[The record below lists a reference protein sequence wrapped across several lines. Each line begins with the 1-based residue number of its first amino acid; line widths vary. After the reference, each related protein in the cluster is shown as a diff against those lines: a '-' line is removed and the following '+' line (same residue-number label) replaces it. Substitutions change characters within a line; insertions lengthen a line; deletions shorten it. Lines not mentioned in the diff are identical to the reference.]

1 MGLTAEIEDNGLS
14 GVFSFLG
21 SLNQSELECLYQIS
35 DLILFPSRV
44 ESLGMPIIEAAIYK
58 KPLLVPA
65 LPYALS
71 SVTNAY
77 FYETYSN
84 YSSFNFTLAC
94 NQLVKDLEHKV
105 AKIPIPIINTSPHNF
120 LESLKDLK

>member
-1 MGLTAEIEDNGLS
+1 
-14 GVFSFLG
+14 
-21 SLNQSELECLYQIS
+21 
-35 DLILFPSRV
+35 
-44 ESLGMPIIEAAIYK
+44 MPIIEAAIYK
-58 KPLLVPA
+58 TIISSA

-94 NQLVKDLEHKV
+94 NQLVQDLEHKV

-120 LESLKDLK
+120 LESLRI